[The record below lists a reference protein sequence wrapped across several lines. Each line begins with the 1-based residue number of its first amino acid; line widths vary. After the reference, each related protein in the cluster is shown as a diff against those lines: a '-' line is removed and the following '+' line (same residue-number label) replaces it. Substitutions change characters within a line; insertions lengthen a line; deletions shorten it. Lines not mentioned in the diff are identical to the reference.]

1 MEKIGNGTNHR
12 ETVMKIIDKFI
23 IKKFIGSY
31 VFVVAVLVTIVCIIQ
46 ITEKNEYIIEH
57 HLTFEE
63 VFFYMLDFI
72 PYIANLITPIT
83 AFIAVVFMTSRMASH
98 TEIIAILSSGISF
111 RRLMLSYLAAAIVI
125 ALSNLYLTM
134 DVIPKA
140 NKRRIAF
147 ELAYFEKP
155 YYFSDRDIHIRI
167 APESYL
173 YMQSFNNQSKIGY
186 KFTLETIKNMKL
198 YAKLSAERA
207 QWKED
212 TKSWELRQWE
222 LRKFDGFKEEFKK
235 GNQMDTVISLTPKDF
250 QNNWRLFETLTEK
263 ELNDHIRLLK
273 SRGADNVIVYE
284 TEKYMRIISPFSVIL
299 LTFIGLIVSA
309 RKSRGGTGF
318 QIALGF
324 LIAFIY
330 ILFFWFSKSF
340 AQAGG
345 IPASFAFWIPN
356 IIFTFVGL
364 VLYKFIPR

>member
-1 MEKIGNGTNHR
+1 
-12 ETVMKIIDKFI
+12 MKILDKFI
-23 IKKFIGSY
+23 IKKFLGSY
-31 VFVVAVLVTIVCIIQ
+31 IFVVAVLVTVVCIIQ
-46 ITEKNEYIIEH
+46 ITEKNDNIIQH
-57 HLTFEE
+57 HLSFKE

-83 AFIAVVFMTSRMASH
+83 VFIAVVFMTSRMASH

-111 RRLMLSYLAAAIVI
+111 RRLMLSYMIGAMII
-125 ALSNLYLTM
+125 ALLNLYLTM
-134 DVIPKA
+134 DVIPKS

-147 ELAYFEKP
+147 EIQYFEKP
-155 YYFSDRDIHIRI
+155 FYFNDRDIHIRV

-173 YMQSFNNQSKIGY
+173 YMQSFNNQSKTGY
-186 KFTLETIKNMKL
+186 KFTLETIKGNRM

-207 QWKED
+207 QWKDD

-222 LRKFDGFKEEFKK
+222 LRKFNGIHEKFTK
-235 GNQMDTVISLTPKDF
+235 GNKLDTAISLTPKDF
-250 QNNWRLFETLTEK
+250 DNNWRLYETLTEK
-263 ELNDHIRLLK
+263 ELNAHIKLLK
-273 SRGADNVIVYE
+273 LRGADNVVMYE

-340 AQAGG
+340 AEAGG
-345 IPASFAFWIPN
+345 MHPYIAIWIPN
-356 IIFTFVGL
+356 IIFIFVGII
-364 VLYKFIPR
+364 LYKFIPR

>member
-1 MEKIGNGTNHR
+1 
-12 ETVMKIIDKFI
+12 MKIIDKFI
-23 IKKFIGSY
+23 IKKFLGSY

-46 ITEKNEYIIEH
+46 ITEKNENIIQH
-57 HLTFEE
+57 QLGFTE
-63 VFFYMLDFI
+63 VFLYLLDFI

-83 AFIAVVFMTSRMASH
+83 VFIAVVFMTSRMASH

-111 RRLMLSYLAAAIVI
+111 RRLMLSYLIGAVII

-155 YYFSDRDIHIRI
+155 YYFNDRDIHIRV
-167 APESYL
+167 APDSYL
-173 YMQSFNNQSKIGY
+173 YMQSFNNQSKMGY
-186 KFTLETIKNMKL
+186 RFTLETIKNMHL

-207 QWKED
+207 QWKDD
-212 TKSWELRQWE
+212 TKSWELRQWH
-222 LRKFDGFKEEFKK
+222 LRKFDGFKEEYTK
-235 GNQMDTVISLTPKDF
+235 GDKLDTVINLTPRDF
-250 QNNWRLFETLTEK
+250 ANNWRLFETLTEK
-263 ELNDHIRLLK
+263 ELNQHIKLLK
-273 SRGADNVIVYE
+273 LRGADNVVVYE
-284 TEKYMRIISPFSVIL
+284 TEKYIRIISPFSVIL

-340 AQAGG
+340 AEAGG
-345 IPASFAFWIPN
+345 LHPSIAVWIPN
-356 IIFTFVGL
+356 IIFIFVGI

>member
-1 MEKIGNGTNHR
+1 
-12 ETVMKIIDKFI
+12 MKILDKFI
-23 IKKFIGSY
+23 IKKFLGSY
-31 VFVVAVLVTIVCIIQ
+31 IFVVAVLVTVVCVIQ
-46 ITEKNEYIIEH
+46 ITEKNEKIIEH
-57 HLTFEE
+57 QLSIKE
-63 VFFYMLDFI
+63 VTLYMLDFI

-83 AFIAVVFMTSRMASH
+83 VFIAVVFMTSKMASH

-111 RRLMLSYLAAAIVI
+111 RRLMMSYLIGASII
-125 ALSNLYLTM
+125 ALANLYLTM
-134 DVIPKA
+134 DVIPKS

-147 ELAYFEKP
+147 EIQYFEKP
-155 YYFSDRDIHIRI
+155 FYFNDRDIHIRV

-186 KFTLETIKNMKL
+186 KFTLETIKDLKL
-198 YAKLSAERA
+198 TAKLSAERA

-222 LRKFDGFKEEFKK
+222 LRKFEDFKEEYSTGDKL
-235 GNQMDTVISLTPKDF
+235 DTVINLTPKDF
-250 QNNWRLFETLTEK
+250 DNNWRLFETLTEK
-263 ELNDHIRLLK
+263 ELNDHIKLLK
-273 SRGADNVIVYE
+273 SRGADNVVQYE
-284 TEKYMRIISPFSVIL
+284 TEKYVRIISPFTVIL

-340 AQAGG
+340 AEAGG
-345 IPASFAFWIPN
+345 LHPSFAVWIPN
-356 IIFTFVGL
+356 IIFIFVGIIM
-364 VLYKFIPR
+364 YKFIPR